1 MTDIYGDNHELIN
14 GYFLIANKSMI
25 KIDYNKVTKIDRFL
39 EKTLLRFIP
48 YSVTPNQVTYLRF
61 ILTPVVGWLF
71 YREIYGWG
79 LVLFLLTMLTD
90 AIDGSMAR
98 TRNQITD
105 LGKVMDPLADKL
117 AVGTVAVLLVVRFL
131 NWQIAGLIIL
141 VDVLIMLVGGYNKYI
156 LKKGIQAE
164 IFGKMK
170 LITQVIGVAVL
181 LLYIL
186 LSWSWL
192 LIIAK
197 YILYLAI
204 GLAVIS
210 LSRPHSI

>member
-1 MTDIYGDNHELIN
+1 
-14 GYFLIANKSMI
+14 MI
-25 KIDYNKVTKIDRFL
+25 KIDYNKATKIDRFL
-39 EKTLLRFIP
+39 EKTLLKFIP

-71 YREIYGWG
+71 YREIYSWG
-79 LVLFLLTMLTD
+79 LILFLLTMLTD
-90 AIDGSMAR
+90 AIDGAMAR
-98 TRNQITD
+98 TRDQITD
-105 LGKVMDPLADKL
+105 LGKVIDPLADKL

-192 LIIAK
+192 LIMAK

>member
-1 MTDIYGDNHELIN
+1 VRGGD
-14 GYFLIANKSMI
+14 FLITNKSMR
-25 KIDYNKVTKIDRFL
+25 KIDYNKVTKIDRLL
-39 EKTLLRFIP
+39 EKTLLKFIP

-71 YREIYGWG
+71 CREIYNWG

-90 AIDGSMAR
+90 AIDGAMAR
-98 TRNQITD
+98 TRGQITD
-105 LGKVMDPLADKL
+105 WGKIIDPLADKL

>member
-1 MTDIYGDNHELIN
+1 MR
-14 GYFLIANKSMI
+14 
-25 KIDYNKVTKIDRFL
+25 KIDYNKVTKIDRLL

-71 YREIYGWG
+71 YKEIYDWG
-79 LVLFLLTMLTD
+79 LILFLLTMLTD
-90 AIDGSMAR
+90 AIDGAMAR
-98 TRNQITD
+98 ARNQITD
-105 LGKVMDPLADKL
+105 WGKIIDPLADKL
-117 AVGTVAVLLVVRFL
+117 AVGTVAVLLIIHFL
-131 NWQIAGLIIL
+131 NVQIAGLIIII
-141 VDVLIMLVGGYNKYI
+141 DILIMLVGGYNKYI
-156 LKKGIQAE
+156 LKRGIQAE

-170 LITQVIGVAVL
+170 LITQVIGIAVL
-181 LLYIL
+181 LLYVL
-186 LSWSWL
+186 LSWGWL
-192 LIIAK
+192 LVLAK